1 MIVLNES
8 KELRRIEMW
17 SQIAERPGFTNNIDP
32 KAHTL
37 KAIIGSYIF
46 PERIPCGLSNCH
58 TPHAKGYLVET
69 ASGLE
74 TNIGHDCGR
83 TYFGVDFE
91 TLSRK
96 FDRDITEKENREK
109 LWSFAFKID
118 ELKRRIQELRNAP
131 HGGNWVYKRARQ
143 LLDVSAAVPQ
153 GVVRNVT
160 AMVKS
165 RNPSLV
171 LEREASEREIQEL
184 EVAQGRTI
192 HRPHIVQDHIAD
204 VQGLDALYPEN
215 DLRQLLVIGLEERV
229 KKFEMEEIDSLSYEP
244 LRSWANWIGTV
255 ESTLAQ
261 ATRSIES
268 GQLLLRGENLRPFDR
283 VLTDHDDRAI
293 FSAFLKDLTS
303 SGK

>member
-1 MIVLNES
+1 
-8 KELRRIEMW
+8 MW
-17 SQIAERPGFTNNIDP
+17 SQIEERPGFRSDIDP

-46 PERIPCGLSNCH
+46 TERVQCGLSNCH

-69 ASGLE
+69 TSGLE
-74 TNIGHDCGR
+74 TNIGQDCGR

-118 ELKRRIQELRNAP
+118 ELKQRIQEIRNAP
-131 HGGNWVYKRARQ
+131 QGGNWVYKRARQ
-143 LLDVSAAVPQ
+143 LLDVNAAVPE
-153 GVVRNVT
+153 GVVRSVA

-192 HRPHIVQDHIAD
+192 HRPYIVQERIAD

-215 DLRQLLVIGLEERV
+215 DLRQLLVFDLEERI
-229 KKFEMEEIDSLSYEP
+229 KKLEMEKIDSLSYEP

-255 ESTLAQ
+255 ESTLAH

-268 GQLLLRGENLRPFDR
+268 GQLLLREENLRPFDR
-283 VLTDHDDRAI
+283 VLANQDDRAT
-293 FSAFLKDLTS
+293 FSAFLKDLTNS
-303 SGK
+303 AK